1 MIKRFKIF
9 VFSALLGV
17 LGTNPAVC
25 RALEPHE
32 ILVIANANA
41 ARSVELAEYY
51 MGRRSIPRR
60 NLLILRLTAK
70 ERCSRE
76 EYDGKV
82 VPAVRQYIREQD
94 PNRTI
99 RCLATIYGLP
109 LKVGPPLIA
118 VAEKTQVQALRK
130 KQKRLQERLKTLDD
144 KKAQKTAD
152 LNNDLKDIKKQI
164 AVLTRSDQRSSFDS
178 ELALV
183 LAGDYTLAGWIAN
196 PHFIGFKDQK
206 LPINRREVLL
216 VSRLDAPTGDIL
228 KRIIDDSIKTERT
241 GLSGTAYFDARWPR
255 PDENPPPKNKLGYRY
270 YDRSIHL
277 AAGRVRTSGR
287 MPVKL
292 DDKSELFQPG
302 EAPDAALY
310 CGWYSLARY
319 VDAFKW
325 RPGSVAYHIAS
336 AECRTLKKKDS
347 QVWCKR
353 MLEEGVA
360 ATVGPVN
367 EPYLQAFPVPELFFA
382 LLLDGRL
389 TLAEVY
395 AFSKPFWSWQMVLI
409 GDPLYRPF
417 KGGD

>member
-1 MIKRFKIF
+1 M
-9 VFSALLGV
+9 
-17 LGTNPAVC
+17 PAVC

-41 ARSVELAEYY
+41 AHSVELAEYY
-51 MGRRSIPRR
+51 MGKRSIPQK
-60 NLLILRLTAK
+60 NLLILRLTVK

-76 EYDGKV
+76 EYDGNV
-82 VPAVRQYIREQD
+82 VPVVRKYIREKD

-99 RCLATIYGLP
+99 RCLVTLHGLP
-109 LKVGPPLIA
+109 LKVDPPLIA
-118 VAEKTQVQALRK
+118 VAEKKQVKALRK
-130 KQKRLQERLKTLDD
+130 KQKALKERLKTLGD
-144 KKAQKTAD
+144 KKEKDTSD
-152 LNNDLKDIKKQI
+152 LKNELKDIKKQI
-164 AVLTRSDQRSSFDS
+164 GVLTKSDQRSSFDS

-183 LAGDYTLAGWIAN
+183 LAGDYSRAGWITN
-196 PHFIGFKDQK
+196 PYFIGFKSQK
-206 LPINRREVLL
+206 LPISRHKVLL
-216 VSRLDAPTGDIL
+216 VSRLDAPTEDIVR
-228 KRIIDDSIKTERT
+228 RIIDDSIKTERT
-241 GLSGTAYFDARWPR
+241 GLSGTAYFDARWPL
-255 PDENPPPKNKLGYRY
+255 PAKNPPPKNKMGYRF

-277 AAGRVRTSGR
+277 AAGRVRKSKR
-287 MPVKL
+287 MPVKI
-292 DDKSELFQPG
+292 DEKSELFQPG

-347 QVWCKR
+347 RVWCKR

-382 LLLDGRL
+382 LLLEGRL

-417 KGGD
+417 KRE

>member
-1 MIKRFKIF
+1 M
-9 VFSALLGV
+9 GV

-41 ARSVELAEYY
+41 AHSLTLAEYY
-51 MGRRSIPRR
+51 MGRRSIPQK
-60 NLLILRLTAK
+60 NLLILRLTDK

-82 VPAVRQYIREQD
+82 VPVVRQYIREKD
-94 PNRTI
+94 PKRTI
-99 RCLATIYGLP
+99 RCLVTMYGLP
-109 LKVGPPLIA
+109 LKVDSPQIGIA
-118 VAEKTQVQALRK
+118 ETSQVKDLRK
-130 KQKRLQERLKTLDD
+130 KQKPIKERLNTLVD
-144 KKAQKTAD
+144 KNEKEATD
-152 LNNDLKDIKKQI
+152 LKNELKDIQKQLG
-164 AVLTRSDQRSSFDS
+164 VLTKSDQKSSFDS

-183 LAGDYTLAGWIAN
+183 LAGDYSLAGWIAN
-196 PHFIGFKDQK
+196 PYFIGFKSQK
-206 LPINRREVLL
+206 LPISRQEVLL

-241 GLSGTAYFDARWPR
+241 GLTGRAYFDARWPL
-255 PDENPPPKNKLGYRY
+255 PDKNPPPENKMGYRF

-277 AAGRVRTSGR
+277 AAGRVRKDQQ

-292 DDKSELFQPG
+292 DDKSELFQTG

-336 AECRTLKKKDS
+336 AECRTLKRKDS

-360 ATVGPVN
+360 ATLGPVN

-417 KGGD
+417 KGRN

>member
-1 MIKRFKIF
+1 
-9 VFSALLGV
+9 
-17 LGTNPAVC
+17 
-25 RALEPHE
+25 
-32 ILVIANANA
+32 
-41 ARSVELAEYY
+41 VELAEYY
-51 MGRRSIPRR
+51 MDRRSIPHK
-60 NLLILRLTAK
+60 NLLILRLTVK

-76 EYDGKV
+76 EYDRNV
-82 VPAVRQYIREQD
+82 VPVVRKHIREKD

-99 RCLATIYGLP
+99 RCLVTLYGLP
-109 LKVGPPLIA
+109 LKVNPPLIA
-118 VAEKTQVQALRK
+118 GAEKTQVKALRK
-130 KQKRLQERLKTLDD
+130 KQKILKERLKTLGD
-144 KKAQKTAD
+144 KKEKDTAD
-152 LNNDLKDIKKQI
+152 LKNELKDIKKQI
-164 AVLTRSDQRSSFDS
+164 KVLTKSDQRSSFDS

-183 LAGDYTLAGWIAN
+183 LAGDYAPAGWIAN
-196 PHFIGFKDQK
+196 PYFIGFKSQK
-206 LPINRREVLL
+206 LPISRQEVLL
-216 VSRLDAPTGDIL
+216 VSRLDAPTDDIV

-241 GLSGTAYFDARWPR
+241 GLSGTAYFDARWPLAAK
-255 PDENPPPKNKLGYRY
+255 NPPPKNKMGYRF

-277 AAGRVRTSGR
+277 AAGRVRKSKR
-287 MPVKL
+287 MPVKI
-292 DDKSELFQPG
+292 DEKSELFQPG

-347 QVWCKR
+347 RVWCKR

-382 LLLDGRL
+382 LLLEGRL

-417 KGGD
+417 KRE